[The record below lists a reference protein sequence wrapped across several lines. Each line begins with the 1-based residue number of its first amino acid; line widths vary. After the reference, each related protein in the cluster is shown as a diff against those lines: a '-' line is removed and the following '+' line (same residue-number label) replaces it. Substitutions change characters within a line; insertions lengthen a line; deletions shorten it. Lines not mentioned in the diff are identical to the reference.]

1 MEYSDKPKNQNIGNN
16 KDKIEKVKCA
26 TKVKSG
32 TNNERAGA
40 NNEQVGANNGEA
52 EQNANNIN
60 SNNAELMKQLDI
72 LNLSL
77 STLYVI
83 LLAVILNID
92 FVKYERIKLLDQI
105 NKTNLSKGLPDL
117 SDIPRITNIMFLY
130 STGVFLDINYNA
142 FKDVS
147 SVRGKNRNPKAI
159 RRAWKSLLSTILTF
173 IATAISRD
181 NLEL

>member
-16 KDKIEKVKCA
+16 NKDKIEKDECA
-26 TKVKSG
+26 SKINNE
-32 TNNERAGA
+32 TNNDQAGA
-40 NNEQVGANNGEA
+40 NNEAA
-52 EQNANNIN
+52 EQNANNITP
-60 SNNAELMKQLDI
+60 SNAELMKQLGV

-77 STLYVI
+77 NTLYVI
-83 LLAVILNID
+83 LLAVILNIN
-92 FVKYERIKLLDQI
+92 FVKYERAKLLDQI
-105 NKTNLSKGLPDL
+105 NKTNLSKNLPDL
-117 SDIPRITNIMFLY
+117 SDTPRVTNIMFLY

-142 FKDVS
+142 FKEVS
-147 SVRGKNRNPKAI
+147 SVKGKNRNPKAI